1 MGGVV
6 RPEDAYLHLHLVAK
20 LTLYNWLL
28 SVSKL
33 KCIKMGKLTE
43 TCAYLHL
50 MGKLTNVRL
59 KLQLW
64 SIGHHCRDEE
74 ICFGGKVAM
83 MV

>member
-1 MGGVV
+1 
-6 RPEDAYLHLHLVAK
+6 
-20 LTLYNWLL
+20 
-28 SVSKL
+28 
-33 KCIKMGKLTE
+33 MGKLTE

-64 SIGHHCRDEE
+64 SIGHHCREE